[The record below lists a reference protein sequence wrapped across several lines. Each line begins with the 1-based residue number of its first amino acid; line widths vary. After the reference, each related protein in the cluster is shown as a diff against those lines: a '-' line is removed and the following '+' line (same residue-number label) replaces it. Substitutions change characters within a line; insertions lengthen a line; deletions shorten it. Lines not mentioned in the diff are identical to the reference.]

1 MSATTSTSVMGFIS
15 VVDLGGAAWIGGYLL
30 LNSLGRPLEFHCTEP
45 VKANRAQQILFGETL
60 QPYLCGE
67 QIARSLVGN
76 SSLKPAVVLTDVPSV
91 MTLRGFVEFPLF
103 LLLQGSAKPKGSWE
117 LLDFGG
123 VQGAVEA
130 TQAGDRDRI
139 VQAFEQVA
147 SGWDFEEP
155 FERIREAVSELQ
167 KAA

>member
-1 MSATTSTSVMGFIS
+1 MSATTPTPVMGFIS
-15 VVDLGGAAWIGGYLL
+15 VADLGGAAWIGGYLL

-76 SSLKPAVVLTDVPSV
+76 SSLKPDVVLTDVPSV
-91 MTLRGFVEFPLF
+91 MTLRGFVEFPLY
-103 LLLQGSAKPKGSWE
+103 LMLRDTGLPKGSWE
-117 LLDFGG
+117 PCDFAG
-123 VQGAVEA
+123 VRGAVE
-130 TQAGDRDRI
+130 TQFAADRAEI

-147 SGWDFEEP
+147 SGWDLEEP